1 MIDWTVLGVAVLAIL
16 AGFGHFIYPMLL
28 YFFTRARRSQDPPEV
43 KAWPSVSV
51 VVSAYRE
58 SAVINAKISDV
69 FANGYLG
76 NLEVIV
82 VADDPDTAR
91 VARSTSAQVIE
102 SSGRSGKAAALN
114 VGMAQAANEIVVFS
128 DANTGLKPRSIEA
141 LARWFED
148 PTVGAVAG
156 EKYVGGAKGMSAY
169 WRFESWIK
177 KHESL
182 TGTTIGLV
190 GELAAVRRSLY
201 KPLPEDVTL
210 DDLWLALDVIEGGG
224 RIVYEPEAV
233 AFESASPTWGDEWK
247 RRKRVVTGTLDLLW
261 RRRALL
267 GPRYPIVAAQLWG
280 HRLVRSSIGPLAHLA
295 LLLVAL
301 INLSS
306 SLTAQAFVAG
316 HIVAGLA
323 LAGVLTGVVNA
334 APAKLMA
341 HVLFLQGTALGG
353 VVGYAKGRRPA
364 LWEKSERI
372 PAGDRLQVLWEAK
385 SELVLDEVRLQDVP
399 R

>member
-1 MIDWTVLGVAVLAIL
+1 MIDWSVLGVAVLALL
-16 AGFGHFIYPMLL
+16 AGFGHFVYPMLL
-28 YFFTRARRSQDPPEV
+28 YFFTRASRAQDPPEV
-43 KAWPSVSV
+43 EAWPSVSV

-58 SAVINAKISDV
+58 SAVIEAKVSDV

-82 VADDPDTAR
+82 IADDPDTAR
-91 VARSTSAQVIE
+91 VARNTSARVIE
-102 SSGRSGKAAALN
+102 SAARSGKAAALN
-114 VGMAQAANEIVVFS
+114 VGMAQAAHEVVVFS
-128 DANTGLKPRSIEA
+128 DANTELKPGSIAA

-182 TGTTIGLV
+182 TGTTIGFV
-190 GELAAVRRSLY
+190 GELGAARKSLC
-201 KPLPEDVTL
+201 KSLPENVTL
-210 DDLWLALDVIEGGG
+210 DDLWFALDVIEGGG
-224 RIVYEPEAV
+224 RVVYEPEAV
-233 AFESASPTWGDEWK
+233 AYEPASPTWGDEWK
-247 RRKRVVTGTLDLLW
+247 RRRRVVTGTLDLLW

-267 GPRYPIVAAQLWG
+267 GPRHRNVAAQLWG
-280 HRLVRSSIGPLAHLA
+280 HRLVRSSIGPVAHLT
-295 LLLVAL
+295 LLVVAL
-301 INLSS
+301 INLSD
-306 SLTAQAFVAG
+306 SLIAQAFVVG

-323 LAGVLTGVVNA
+323 LAGVLTGVVNT
-334 APAKLMA
+334 APARLMA
-341 HVLFLQGTALGG
+341 HVLFLQGAALGG
-353 VVGYAKGRRPA
+353 VVGYTKGRRPV

-372 PAGDRLQVLWEAK
+372 LEESPLQVLWDT
-385 SELVLDEVRLQDVP
+385 SERVLEEVRLQDVP